1 MEKRRSQA
9 AFSLFSFQDIITSV
23 TAILILIML
32 LLTLEMISR
41 RRMDAVADPTITRR
55 HLETIIDSLEGLA
68 SRLRDDVAKATQDLV
83 ARKSRAELDADMRK
97 SETELAVASA
107 RLTETQRTRTA
118 VALARREADERAAQM
133 ESQRDVLAAVAA
145 DAERDREEADRLE
158 RANQQAHD
166 GEMQRRRSGAEL
178 VFNPPQQAGRRSWML
193 VIHGDGIDAFHLGAE
208 RQESLGLDTG
218 LGSALARWIEKL
230 DREGDQCLLLLRPSA
245 DHELVVHIESALDAV
260 GVPYGMDLV
269 GEEQTVRIGSA
280 VASGRPG

>member
-1 MEKRRSQA
+1 MGKRRSQA

-41 RRMDAVADPTITRR
+41 RRMDAVAEPRITRR

-68 SRLRDDVAKATQDLV
+68 SRLRDDVATATQDLV
-83 ARKSRAELDADMRK
+83 ARRSRAELDADMRRT
-97 SETELAVASA
+97 ETELAVASA
-107 RLTETQRTRTA
+107 RLAETQHTRNA
-118 VALARREADERAAQM
+118 VALALREADERAAQM

-145 DAERDREEADRLE
+145 DADRDRQEAERLE
-158 RANQQAHD
+158 RANQQARD
-166 GEMQRRRSGAEL
+166 GDMQRRKAGAEL

-193 VIHGDGIDAFHLGAE
+193 VIHGDGIDAFQLGAE
-208 RQESLGLDTG
+208 RQESLGVDTG
-218 LGSALARWIEKL
+218 VDSALARWIESL
-230 DREGDQCLLLLRPSA
+230 DHAGDQCLLLLRPSA
-245 DHELVVHIESALDAV
+245 DHDLVVHIESALNAA
-260 GVPYGMDLV
+260 GVQYGMDLV